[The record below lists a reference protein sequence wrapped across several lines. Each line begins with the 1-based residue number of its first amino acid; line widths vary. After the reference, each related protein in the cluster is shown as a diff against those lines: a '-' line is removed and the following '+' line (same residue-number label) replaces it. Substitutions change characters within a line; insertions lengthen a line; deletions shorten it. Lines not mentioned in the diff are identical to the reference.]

1 MGKMREDAAKISSQH
16 ILKDLDYAKEFRFYF
31 SNNEGILK
39 VFEQKSDINE
49 GSQNGSQRTRC
60 YLLMFFVWLR

>member
-1 MGKMREDAAKISSQH
+1 MIGVRSHRNLHARLRNSDFADNK
-16 ILKDLDYAKEFRFYF
+16 
-31 SNNEGILK
+31 GILK
-39 VFEQKSDINE
+39 VFEQKSDISE